1 MTNIAKT
8 YLDKCEDYKHGR
20 ISLNELIRFH
30 DENRKAIIQ
39 AAKQIKQTT
48 QRRGRTWHGL
58 SLRRSTAGPCG
69 LAVVH
74 GPERVG

>member
-1 MTNIAKT
+1 MTDIANV
-8 YLDKCEDYKHGR
+8 YLNMCEDYKHGR
-20 ISLNELIRFH
+20 ISLNELLRFH
-30 DENRKAIIQ
+30 DKNLKAIQ

-74 GPERVG
+74 GPERAG